1 MNSKLSFRID
11 PMTKTLPKIDTV
23 LKLRQQVSAWRAQ
36 GYTIALVPT
45 MGGLHEGHLSLVDLA
60 RQHCDRVIVS
70 IFVNPTQFAP
80 DEDFS
85 TYPRDIKA
93 DAELLQHRGA
103 HLIYQPLS
111 SEMYAENETTRIIVG
126 KIAQGLCGA
135 SRPHFFEG
143 VATVVCKLLCQASPD
158 VAIFGEKDYQQ
169 LLVIRTM
176 VRDLSIATKII
187 GGKLIRE
194 ADGLAMSSRNAYLT
208 KSQRTKAPLL
218 YKALQQVVDIIEK
231 GHSVSQSI
239 KAAKSQLTNQ
249 GFVVDY
255 LELRDADTLELVN
268 KDTRSDVR
276 LRIFAAASLG
286 KTRLIDN
293 LAVSNLE
300 P

>member
-1 MNSKLSFRID
+1 
-11 PMTKTLPKIDTV
+11 MTKTLPIIDTV
-23 LKLRQQVSAWRAQ
+23 SALRQQVNAWRTQ
-36 GYTIALVPT
+36 GHTIALVPT

-60 RQHCDRVIVS
+60 LQHSDRVIVS
-70 IFVNPTQFAP
+70 IFVNPTQFAAN
-80 DEDFS
+80 EDFS
-85 TYPRDIKA
+85 TYPRDIKT
-93 DAELLQHRGA
+93 DAKLLQQRGA
-103 HLIYQPLS
+103 HLIYKPLS
-111 SEMYAENETTRIIVG
+111 SEMYGAHETTRVIVG
-126 KIAQGLCGA
+126 KIAQGLCGT

-158 VAIFGEKDYQQ
+158 VAVFGEKDYQQ

-176 VRDLSIATKII
+176 VRDLSIPTKII

-194 ADGLAMSSRNAYLT
+194 ADGLAMSSRNQYLT
-208 KSQRTKAPLL
+208 KSQRSKAPLL
-218 YKALQQVVDIIEK
+218 YKALQQVVDIVEK

-255 LELRDADTLELVN
+255 LELRDADTLDLVN
-268 KDTRSDVR
+268 KDTRPDAR

>member
-1 MNSKLSFRID
+1 
-11 PMTKTLPKIDTV
+11 MTKPLPIIDTV
-23 LKLRQQVSAWRAQ
+23 PALRQQVNIWRSQ

-60 RQHCDRVIVS
+60 LKHSDRVIVS
-70 IFVNPTQFAP
+70 IFVNPTQFAAN
-80 DEDFS
+80 EDFS
-85 TYPRDIKA
+85 TYPRDIKT
-93 DAELLQHRGA
+93 DKKLLQQRGA

-126 KIAQGLCGA
+126 KVAQGLCGA

-169 LLVIRTM
+169 LLVIQTM
-176 VRDLSIATKII
+176 VRDLSIPTKII
-187 GGKLIRE
+187 GGRLIRE
-194 ADGLAMSSRNAYLT
+194 ADGLAMSSRNAYLS
-208 KSQRTKAPLL
+208 KSERKKAPLL
-218 YKALQQVVDIIEK
+218 YKALQQVVDIVEK
-231 GHSVSQSI
+231 GHSVTQSI

-255 LELRDADTLELVN
+255 LELRDADTLELVDKN
-268 KDTRSDVR
+268 IRPDAR
-276 LRIFAAASLG
+276 LRIFAAATLG

-293 LAVSNLE
+293 LAIANLKN
-300 P
+300 

>member
-1 MNSKLSFRID
+1 MA
-11 PMTKTLPKIDTV
+11 KTLTVIDTV
-23 LKLRQQVSAWRAQ
+23 PKLRQQVNTWRAR

-45 MGGLHEGHLSLVDLA
+45 MGGVHEGHLSLVDLA
-60 RQHCDRVIVS
+60 REHCDRVIVS

-85 TYPRDIKA
+85 TYPRDFKA
-93 DAELLQHRGA
+93 DAKLLQHRDA
-103 HLIYQPLS
+103 DLIYRPTA
-111 SEMYAENETTRIIVG
+111 SEMYAENESTRIIVG
-126 KIAQGLCGA
+126 KVSHGLCGT

-158 VAIFGEKDYQQ
+158 VAVFGEKDYQQ
-169 LLVIRTM
+169 LLVVRTM
-176 VRDLSIATKII
+176 VRDLSIPTKII

-194 ADGLAMSSRNAYLT
+194 ADGLAMSSRNQYLT
-208 KSQRTKAPLL
+208 KSQRKKAPLL
-218 YKALQQVVDIIEK
+218 YKTLQQVASIIES

-255 LELRDADTLELVN
+255 LELRDADTLDPVN
-268 KDTRSDVR
+268 KDTKPDAR

-293 LAVSNLE
+293 LAVSNLK

>member
-1 MNSKLSFRID
+1 MNTKLSFRID

-23 LKLRQQVSAWRAQ
+23 TALRQQVKTWRSQ
-36 GYTIALVPT
+36 GYSIALVPT

-60 RQHCDRVIVS
+60 RQHSDRVIVS
-70 IFVNPTQFAP
+70 IFVNPTQFAA

-85 TYPRDIKA
+85 TYPRDINA
-93 DAELLQHRGA
+93 DAELLKQRGA
-103 HLIYQPLS
+103 DLIYQPLAL
-111 SEMYAENETTRIIVG
+111 EMYGENETTRVQVG
-126 KIAQGLCGA
+126 QIAQGLCGT

-176 VRDLSIATKII
+176 VRDLSMPTKII

-194 ADGLAMSSRNAYLT
+194 ADGLAMSSRNTYLT
-208 KSQRTKAPLL
+208 KSERTKAPLL
-218 YKALQQVVDIIEK
+218 YKALQQVVDIVEK
-231 GHSVSQSI
+231 GHSVAQSI

-255 LELRDADTLELVN
+255 LELRDSETLDLVD
-268 KDTRSDVR
+268 KETKPDAR

-293 LAVSNLE
+293 LEVSNLE
-300 P
+300 T